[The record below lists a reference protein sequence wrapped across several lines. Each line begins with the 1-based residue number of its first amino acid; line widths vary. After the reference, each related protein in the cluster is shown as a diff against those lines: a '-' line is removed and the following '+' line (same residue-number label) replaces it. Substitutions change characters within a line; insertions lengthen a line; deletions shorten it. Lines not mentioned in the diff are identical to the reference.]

1 MALLRGILVV
11 FLMTGALWAQSVAED
26 TLMAAKAAIRAQD
39 YAGALAILQAP
50 EAQDSPDVLL
60 MQASLY
66 QAGRGVTRDHAKA
79 YALTRA
85 AADLGSIDAQYNLGR
100 LLLSGRGV
108 EANREAGQAWI
119 TKAAEGGHIR
129 AAALLVNLLQ
139 SPATPVQATP
149 SPAPDLPAVQGS
161 DISRRFSWT
170 PLMEAAERGQHKVME
185 SLIPSANINAQDT
198 LGRTALM
205 LAISANDL
213 TALDMLLR
221 AGADPD
227 VVDNAGDTPL
237 AYAAKNEEPLAVRIL
252 LSFGTSP
259 ETPNARGQTPLDIA
273 ILHHHN
279 ESAALMLAK
288 RGLTL
293 PAPLLHRLWFAAA
306 RHGTEPLFA
315 ALAAHGGRCDLLD
328 ANQFSA
334 IDHAAESGNLALLR
348 YCVEAGTLTQKQA
361 LIRAVQAG
369 QFEFAMALLAEGIDP
384 NSESP
389 SGNSPL
395 LIAANKG
402 NALLVQALLNRG
414 ADIDHRNAAGYSAL
428 MLAAQ
433 NGHASVFSWL
443 LSAGADIGLRN
454 KLREQAYDI
463 ALAAGHPEL
472 ARLIE

>member
-1 MALLRGILVV
+1 MS
-11 FLMTGALWAQSVAED
+11 GAVWAQSVSEGA
-26 TLMAAKAAIRAQD
+26 LIAAKAAIRAQD
-39 YAGALAILQAP
+39 YTGALAILQAP
-50 EAQDSPDVLL
+50 EAQESPDVLL

-66 QAGRGVTRDHAKA
+66 QAGRGIARDNAKA
-79 YALTRA
+79 YALTLL

-108 EANREAGQAWI
+108 ETDRQAGQAWV
-119 TKAAEGGHIR
+119 TKAAEAGHIR

-139 SPATPVQATP
+139 SPAAPVQATP
-149 SPAPDLPAVQGS
+149 PPAPALPAVQGS
-161 DISRRFSWT
+161 DISRRFGWT
-170 PLMEAAERGQHKVME
+170 PLMEAAQRGQHRLLE

-221 AGADPD
+221 AGADAEA
-227 VVDNAGDTPL
+227 VDNAGNTPL
-237 AYAAKNEEPLAVRIL
+237 GYAAKSDDPLTVRIL
-252 LSFGTSP
+252 LSFGTWP
-259 ETPNARGQTPLDIA
+259 DIPNSIGQTPLDIA
-273 ILHHHN
+273 ILHQHN
-279 ESAALMLAK
+279 EIATLMLAR

-293 PAPLLHRLWFAAA
+293 PAPLLHQLWFSAAK
-306 RHGTEPLFA
+306 HGSESLFA

-328 ANQFSA
+328 ANQYSA

-348 YCVEAGTLTQKQA
+348 YCLNVGAPTQRLA

-369 QFEFAMALLAEGIDP
+369 QIEFALALLAAEIDP

-395 LIAANKG
+395 LIAANMG
-402 NALLVQALLNRG
+402 NAVLVQALINRG
-414 ADIDHRNAAGYSAL
+414 ADIDHRNAAGYTAL

-433 NGHASVFSWL
+433 NGHTSVFSWL
-443 LSAGADIGLRN
+443 LTADADIGLRN

-472 ARLIE
+472 ARMVE